1 MTMPLQALISQKQH
15 GGTFFFI
22 IEFWSAG
29 QHATFGKVKNIYY
42 IHSASE
48 CKIYVLESFRR
59 YSSEIVLQPILFVAD
74 VEFDDEEIK
83 RGVPDPPKI
92 EEGLDSQDV
101 EFDDEEIKQGVP
113 DPPKV
118 EEGLDSRDVEFD
130 DEEKKRGVLDPP
142 KLEEVLDSQEEST
155 EVDNEGQVNK
165 NLSPDEADSDT
176 EEKLVASNEEQS
188 STKTCGFECII
199 WEKDYMM

>member
-1 MTMPLQALISQKQH
+1 M
-15 GGTFFFI
+15 
-22 IEFWSAG
+22 
-29 QHATFGKVKNIYY
+29 
-42 IHSASE
+42 
-48 CKIYVLESFRR
+48 ESFRR
-59 YSSEIVLQPILFVAD
+59 YSSEIVLQPILFVA
-74 VEFDDEEIK
+74 
-83 RGVPDPPKI
+83 
-92 EEGLDSQDV
+92 DV

-199 WEKDYMM
+199 

>member
-1 MTMPLQALISQKQH
+1 MPLQALISQKQH

-48 CKIYVLESFRR
+48 CKIYALERFRR
-59 YSSEIVLQPILFVAD
+59 YSSEIVLQPILFVVD
-74 VEFDDEEIK
+74 FEFDDEEIK
-83 RGVPDPPKI
+83 RGVP
-92 EEGLDSQDV
+92 
-101 EFDDEEIKQGVP
+101 
-113 DPPKV
+113 
-118 EEGLDSRDVEFD
+118 
-130 DEEKKRGVLDPP
+130 DPP

-155 EVDNEGQVNK
+155 EVDNEEQENK
-165 NLSPDEADSDT
+165 NLSPDEADSDM
-176 EEKLVASNEEQS
+176 EGKLVDSNEEQS
-188 STKTCGFECII
+188 STKPCGFQCTI

>member
-1 MTMPLQALISQKQH
+1 MWQCPFKHLYLKNNTLEL
-15 GGTFFFI
+15 FFI

-48 CKIYVLESFRR
+48 CKIYALESFRR
-59 YSSEIVLQPILFVAD
+59 YSSEIVLQPILFVA
-74 VEFDDEEIK
+74 
-83 RGVPDPPKI
+83 
-92 EEGLDSQDV
+92 DV

-155 EVDNEGQVNK
+155 EVDNEEQENK